1 MLKPS
6 DLTKAELLQVVEM
19 LAFGASKYYLDR
31 ALGRIEMQRN
41 DAHFERCR
49 KLIGEEQKHYAAY
62 FDLLRPYE
70 GKPIADV
77 PPDVLEQAQAE
88 LDKALAAGK
97 EWNRLTEIR
106 LKGRVS
112 DEKVHREKLPH
123 AGGV

>member
-19 LAFGASKYYLDR
+19 LAMEAGPYYLDR

-41 DAHFERCR
+41 DAHYAKCK
-49 KLIGEEQKHYAAY
+49 KLIYEEQKHYAAY

-70 GKPIADV
+70 GKPIVDV

-88 LDKALAAGK
+88 LDKARSAGQ
-97 EWNRLTEIR
+97 EWNRRNGIK
-106 LKGRVS
+106 LKERVS
-112 DEKVHREKLPH
+112 DEKMHR
-123 AGGV
+123 

>member
-19 LAFGASKYYLDR
+19 LAETANEYYLDR

-41 DAHFERCR
+41 DAHYARCK
-49 KLIGEEQKHYAAY
+49 KLIDEEQKHYAAY

-77 PPDVLEQAQAE
+77 PPDVAKRAQAE
-88 LDKALAAGK
+88 WEKARSAGK
-97 EWNRLTEIR
+97 EWDKLNGIK
-106 LKGRVS
+106 LKGMVS
-112 DEKVHREKLPH
+112 DEKMHR
-123 AGGV
+123 

>member
-19 LAFGASKYYLDR
+19 LAETANEYYLDR

-41 DAHFERCR
+41 DAHFEKCR
-49 KLIGEEQKHYAAY
+49 KLIDEEQKHYAAY

-70 GKPIADV
+70 GKPISDV

-88 LDKALAAGK
+88 LDKARASGQK
-97 EWNRLTEIR
+97 WNRRNGIK
-106 LKGRVS
+106 LKGREC
-112 DEKVHREKLPH
+112 DGTINK
-123 AGGV
+123 

>member
-19 LAFGASKYYLDR
+19 LAFGENKYYLDC

-41 DAHFERCR
+41 DAHSEKCR
-49 KLIGEEQKHYAAY
+49 KLIDEEQKHYAAY

-70 GKPIADV
+70 GKPIEDV
-77 PPDVLEQAQAE
+77 PSDVLEQATAE
-88 LDKALAAGK
+88 LDKARAAGQK
-97 EWNRLTEIR
+97 WNRRNGIK

-112 DEKVHREKLPH
+112 DEKVHR
-123 AGGV
+123 

>member
-19 LAFGASKYYLDR
+19 LAFGANKYYLDR

-49 KLIGEEQKHYAAY
+49 KLIDEEQKHYAAY
-62 FDLLRPYE
+62 FDLLRPYD

-77 PPDVLEQAQAE
+77 PSDVLKRAQAE
-88 LDKALAAGK
+88 FDKARAAGQ
-97 EWNRLTEIR
+97 EWNRRNGIK

-112 DEKVHREKLPH
+112 DEKMHR
-123 AGGV
+123 